1 MMILTRYLLS
11 ALLLFT
17 SLLSTAGADEM
28 PRQFDIELLI
38 FQNLTAD
45 DGGEV
50 WPVDY
55 SEWFTEDSNG
65 PIGPGSAT
73 ATQPDTESEPTGPAW
88 LNPDAL
94 HLKAE
99 QAALARSGNYRP
111 LRHIAWRQI
120 VLDRNNAQAIDIP
133 ADANEG
139 PVKIEGTVRVAVER
153 YLHLYLDLKL
163 VDTTLAVQ
171 TEFFDF
177 ELPEFRMQQKR
188 RMRSKELH
196 YFDHPKFGVIALI
209 TPYTPPATP
218 TETVTPAAI
227 TTPAAKP
234 AH

>member
-1 MMILTRYLLS
+1 MMLQTRHLFS

-17 SLLSTAGADEM
+17 GLLSTAGADEA

-50 WPVDY
+50 WPIDY
-55 SEWFTEDSNG
+55 SDWFTEDSNG
-65 PIGPGSAT
+65 PGSPEPVLSA
-73 ATQPDTESEPTGPAW
+73 QPDTQNETSGLVW
-88 LNPDAL
+88 LDPDTL

-99 QAALARSGNYRP
+99 QTALARSANYRP
-111 LRHIAWRQI
+111 LRYIAWRQV
-120 VLDRNNAQAIDIP
+120 VLDRKNAQAVEIP
-133 ADANEG
+133 ADASEG

-171 TEFFDF
+171 TEYLDF

-209 TPYTPPATP
+209 TPYTPPAAP
-218 TETVTPAAI
+218 VDTVSPDTVITPAVQ
-227 TTPAAKP
+227 PAQ
-234 AH
+234 